1 MDHIELAVLPGADT
15 QQEAH
20 HIRLLVSP
28 NLLHVLV
35 CTHDERLGSKGIQQV
50 NQTGWYEKIQGSS
63 QKERA
68 KEGITRYFGQ
78 TDKLPITEDVHYYR
92 WSMASMFIIE

>member
-1 MDHIELAVLPGADT
+1 MDHVELAVLPGADT

-35 CTHDERLGSKGIQQV
+35 CTHDERKGSKGIQQV
-50 NQTGWYEKIQGSS
+50 NQTGWYKNIKDPRRGKTEKRTEHKSG
-63 QKERA
+63 
-68 KEGITRYFGQ
+68 TRDS
-78 TDKLPITEDVHYYR
+78 TEIPITEDVHHHR
-92 WSMASMFIIE
+92 WSMVSKFE